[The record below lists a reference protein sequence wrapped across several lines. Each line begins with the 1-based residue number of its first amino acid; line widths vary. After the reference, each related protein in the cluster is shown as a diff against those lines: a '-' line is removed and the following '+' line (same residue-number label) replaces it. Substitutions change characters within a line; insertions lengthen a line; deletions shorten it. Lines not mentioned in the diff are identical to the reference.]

1 VAFETEKAE
10 KKTWNEI
17 SEGLEN
23 TTWPK
28 AAKVVKPAKSGN
40 GAAVSLVAETPSSI
54 AYANLADTRNN
65 GGFSKTGVGGPETEK
80 FWAEVQNNGTT
91 TKLPTY
97 KDPATNGD
105 AEAIANSNCEK
116 EKFVNKAGEQFP
128 PETTGK
134 LWDEVT
140 TGPKQTNYPICGLTY
155 DMGLTSYKN
164 YGLLEGEAL
173 TVNAYLE
180 FVVDPLAEGGQLE
193 VVGHDYEKLPSNLSD
208 IAQDGADLV
217 KF

>member
-1 VAFETEKAE
+1 
-10 KKTWNEI
+10 
-17 SEGLEN
+17 
-23 TTWPK
+23 
-28 AAKVVKPAKSGN
+28 
-40 GAAVSLVAETPSSI
+40 VAESRQSRQACEI
-54 AYANLADTRNN
+54 GQWRGCFAGRRNAEQHRLRKPRRHSQH

-180 FVVDPLAEGGQLE
+180 FVVDRWPKA
-193 VVGHDYEKLPSNLSD
+193 VSWRSSATTTKNSP
-208 IAQDGADLV
+208 AT
-217 KF
+217 